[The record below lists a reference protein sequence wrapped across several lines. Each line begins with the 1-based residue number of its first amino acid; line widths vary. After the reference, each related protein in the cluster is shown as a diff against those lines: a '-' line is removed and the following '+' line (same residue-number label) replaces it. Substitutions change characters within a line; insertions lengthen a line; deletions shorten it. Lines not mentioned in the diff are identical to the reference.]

1 MDIQPKFYLWDDTTI
16 YPMHALHPQ
25 LLFNAEL
32 SSLGYRAK
40 AVSFYDSIQVT
51 NNNNLT
57 VVSGLAASHCLWPSP
72 LPMQMVQTDDP

>member
-51 NNNNLT
+51 NNNNNPNCSKWIGSLSLPVALT
-57 VVSGLAASHCLWPSP
+57 ITGANGANG
-72 LPMQMVQTDDP
+72 

>member
-1 MDIQPKFYLWDDTTI
+1 LDIQPKFYLWDDTTI

-51 NNNNLT
+51 NNNNNPNCSKWIGCLSLPVALT
-57 VVSGLAASHCLWPSP
+57 ITGANGANG
-72 LPMQMVQTDDP
+72 